1 MLIYSLFATLLLY
14 YTETETY
21 SLRTWSRRHGG
32 VTVASGM
39 TGSGAKEGVKGQG
52 HNGNYDMLTLRIIKN
67 FSKRYESEATTH
79 KLNYL
84 LISRLTKALNSMRNI
99 NPSAKENNCSL
110 GTRWKLVVTV
120 VNSAKNKL
128 PLSRKSAILS
138 FREVKYF

>member
-1 MLIYSLFATLLLY
+1 MLERSEWELLKILHREKLGLY
-14 YTETETY
+14 ANCSPTR
-21 SLRTWSRRHGG
+21 LAPNCQR
-32 VTVASGM
+32 
-39 TGSGAKEGVKGQG
+39 

-84 LISRLTKALNSMRNI
+84 LISRQTKALNSMRNI
-99 NPSAKENNCSL
+99 NPSGKENNCPL

-120 VNSAKNKL
+120 VNSAKNIL

-138 FREVKYF
+138 F